1 MKTKLEY
8 AKINI
13 IKNIENIQC
22 PLCCA
27 SILLIENSLVCENKH
42 TFNINKKG
50 VVSFSTPLNDKLY
63 GKEMFEARN
72 IVLNSGIY
80 DEVFYEINNLIN
92 SSDEL
97 ILDLGAGEGTYLSK
111 LDHDSNNLIGIDLAK
126 DGLNIASNNTNINWF
141 LADLAKLPIK
151 SNSVR
156 YILNIL
162 SPANYEEFK
171 RVLKQDGF
179 LIKVIVN
186 SDYLIEL
193 RDSTKHDK
201 HDNTNVVEILKKNF
215 DIISSTDIKYS
226 KSLSKDLAKAV
237 FKMTPL
243 TSNHEYN
250 ADFNE
255 ITIDLKL
262 ILARKRG

>member
-8 AKINI
+8 AKINLL
-13 IKNIENIQC
+13 KNIENIQC
-22 PLCCA
+22 PLCF
-27 SILLIENSLVCENKH
+27 SSMELFENSVKCESNH

-50 VVSFSTPLNDKLY
+50 IISFAPALNDKLY
-63 GKEMFEARN
+63 GREMFEARN

-80 DEVFYEINNLIN
+80 NEVYTEINNLIECN
-92 SSDEL
+92 NEL

-111 LDHDSNNLIGIDLAK
+111 LDDKNSLIGIDLAK
-126 DGLNIASNNTNINWF
+126 DGLNIASNYTHITWL

-151 SNSVR
+151 DKTVK

-171 RVLKQDGF
+171 RVLKDDAY

-186 SDYLIEL
+186 SDYLMEL
-193 RDSTKHDK
+193 RDSTKHQK
-201 HDNTNVVEILKKNF
+201 HDNKNVINLLEKNF
-215 DIISSTDIKYS
+215 DIISTSDIKYR
-226 KSLSKDLAKAV
+226 KKVKESLSKSV

-250 ADFNE
+250 GKLDE
-255 ITIDLKL
+255 ITIDLKI
-262 ILARKRG
+262 ILAKKRG